1 MQEKIKEEIA
11 FYKDL
16 LKIVSAFS
24 FGIGGG
30 TISLLFKPTS
40 GISLILLTLGGVLEV
55 ALLVI
60 SGWIILKIKKLLA
73 ELIDD

>member
-1 MQEKIKEEIA
+1 MQERIKEEIA

-30 TISLLFKPTS
+30 VISLLFKPIS
-40 GISLILLTLGGVLEV
+40 GISLVLLTLGGILEA
-55 ALLVI
+55 ALLLI
-60 SGWIILKIKKLLA
+60 SGWIILKIRKLLKG
-73 ELIDD
+73 LKDD

>member
-1 MQEKIKEEIA
+1 MQERIKEEIA

-30 TISLLFKPTS
+30 IVSLLFKPIG
-40 GISLILLTLGGVLEV
+40 GISLILLILGGILET
-55 ALLVI
+55 ALLLI
-60 SGWIILKIKKLLA
+60 SGWIILKIRKLLT
-73 ELIDD
+73 ELRDD